1 MKILRLSLFNIKRR
15 KREAAIL
22 ILLTVVAMMLMSI
35 AVINYG
41 KAYSLLEQAFE
52 NSGSKTYAFV
62 FTEKN
67 YRTEFGELIEKDPRV
82 TSVCHFELLRADDNA
97 AATCR
102 QKDGSIIN
110 LYTSF
115 VTEESERKC
124 SNFLKETTL
133 SQEEIKR
140 LEHPIWMPQY
150 VQLDMGYC
158 PGEEI
163 TLILRNRE
171 FTFQIAG
178 FYETGLFSSAYQ
190 SFKCVISESD
200 FEEVASVLD
209 RNVCV
214 AFDLKEGTIQ
224 NSADAESFEAEL
236 TDKMSEL
243 AGKKFTPSGFP
254 FDSIYMEASNSA
266 EVVRIIMLIV
276 GVMAVI
282 VTLTAL
288 FVILHKIT
296 GDINDQMEQ
305 IGVLEALGYRF
316 ADISKAYV
324 YEYLI
329 LGAVGC
335 ILGSILTVCTNPL
348 MTYVLQVFEGHKTSG
363 SGKLGLMLV
372 PCVFLLLLILLTALG
387 KARTIKKYPPVIA
400 FRKGIGAHH
409 FGKNHLPLEKA
420 KGNINARLGLKELL
434 GNHRQNVGIF
444 LCIVLMGVSIAV
456 CIMIADL
463 FRDGGMGMT
472 KTAGWED
479 GDLYLVFEDT
489 VNVKDATAEIASLPE
504 VRKAIYFKTDSAT
517 IKDKNVQTLV
527 YKDFASTENLF
538 VSRGWFPE
546 KDNEIAM
553 KEHMAKGLGYE
564 IGDCVMV
571 KGAGVEK
578 KFVLTGYA
586 ISLFDG
592 VYLTEEGMNRITPP
606 SNVGI
611 VCVYLRDGVDLTDFR
626 KLIEERYGKS
636 NEEILSEG
644 SASGTLEERIRAKA
658 EEQMALLISQYGV
671 DNINYAI
678 KIGDQMISGGTGKM
692 RIMEVTSFDE
702 LLGAQLGGI
711 CRLSQVFSLILAV
724 VVAIIISVILNF
736 LISSTIRRQRKQLG
750 IEKAMGYTT
759 KDIKKQLV
767 MRLMPVIIPGVIL
780 GTILSIPMTEFFII
794 STFGQGSLQA
804 RYLLLVPTAI
814 LVLLFTYGSAWV
826 SADKVKKVS
835 VTELMTE

>member
-1 MKILRLSLFNIKRR
+1 MKILRLSFFNIKRR

-22 ILLTVVAMMLMSI
+22 ILLTAIAMMLMSVAI
-35 AVINYG
+35 INYG

-52 NSGSKTYAFV
+52 ESESKTYAFV

-67 YRTEFGELIEKDPRV
+67 YRTEFGELIETDPRV
-82 TSVCHFELLRADDNA
+82 MNASQFELLRADDNA
-97 AATCR
+97 ATTCR

-110 LYTSF
+110 LYVSF
-115 VTEESERKC
+115 VTEEGERKY
-124 SNFLKETTL
+124 SSFLKETTL
-133 SQEEIKR
+133 SEEEIRR

-150 VQLDMGYC
+150 VQLDMGYR

-163 TLILRNRE
+163 SLTLRNRE
-171 FTFQIAG
+171 FSFQIAG

-190 SFKCVISESD
+190 SFKCVISETD
-200 FEEVASVLD
+200 FEEVAATLG
-209 RNVCV
+209 RNVCI
-214 AFDLKEGTIQ
+214 AFDLKEGTIH
-224 NSADAESFEAEL
+224 NDAEAESFEAEL

-243 AGKKFTPSGFP
+243 AGKRFSPSGFP
-254 FDSIYMEASNSA
+254 FDNIYHEASTSA
-266 EVVRIIMLIV
+266 DIVRIIMLIV
-276 GVMAVI
+276 GAMAVI

-288 FVILHKIT
+288 FMILHKIT

-305 IGVLEALGYRF
+305 IGVLEALGYRS
-316 ADISKAYV
+316 AEISKAYV

-329 LGAVGC
+329 LGAAGC
-335 ILGSILTVCTNPL
+335 ILGSILTVSTNPF

-363 SGKLGLMLV
+363 SGNLGLMLM
-372 PCVFLLLLILLTALG
+372 PCALLLPLILLTALG
-387 KARTIKKYPPVIA
+387 KAGTIKKYPPVIA
-400 FRKGIGAHH
+400 FRKGIKTHH
-409 FGKNHLPLEKA
+409 FGKNHLPMEKA
-420 KGNINARLGLKELL
+420 KGNINARLGMKELL
-434 GNHRQNVGIF
+434 GNQRQNVGIF
-444 LCIVLMGVSIAV
+444 LCIVLMGVSVAFCV
-456 CIMIADL
+456 MIADL
-463 FRDGGMGMT
+463 FRDGGKGMT
-472 KTAGWED
+472 KSAGWENS
-479 GDLYLVFEDT
+479 DLYLIFEDT

-504 VRKAIYFKTDSAT
+504 VRKAIYFKTDNAT
-517 IKDKNVQTLV
+517 IKNKSVQALV
-527 YKDFASTENLF
+527 YKDFLATENLF
-538 VSRGWFPE
+538 VTRGWLPE

-553 KEHMAKGLGYE
+553 KEHLARELGYE
-564 IGDCVMV
+564 IGDTMMV

-578 KFVLTGYA
+578 KFVLTGYS

-592 VYLTEEGMNRITPP
+592 VYVTEEGMSRITPP
-606 SNVGI
+606 SNVGLI
-611 VCVYLRDGVDLTDFR
+611 CVYLKDSVNVADFR
-626 KLIEERYGKS
+626 KLIEEKYGRS
-636 NEEILSEG
+636 NEEILSAGEEEG
-644 SASGTLEERIRAKA
+644 SLEERIRAKA
-658 EEQMALLISQYGV
+658 EEQMALLISEYGI
-671 DNINYAI
+671 DNANYAI
-678 KIGDQMISGGTGKM
+678 KIGDQMITGGTGKM

-711 CRLSQVFSLILAV
+711 CRLSQIVSLALAV

-736 LISSTIRRQRKQLG
+736 LISSTIRRQRKPLG

-794 STFGQGSLQA
+794 GTFGQGSLQA